1 MYSAKVQKWGNS
13 QGVRIPK
20 YILEKAKLNEGDTV
34 EISVED
40 DKIVIFRPKR
50 QLKQYT
56 IGELFENYRAEYKPE
71 EPDLGEPIG
80 KEEW

>member
-40 DKIVIFRPKR
+40 DRIIIFQPKR

-56 IGELFENYRAEYKPE
+56 INELFENYKGEYKPE
-71 EPDLGEPIG
+71 EQDWGEPVG

>member
-1 MYSAKVQKWGNS
+1 MYSTKVQKWGNS

-20 YILEKAKLNEGDTV
+20 YILEKAKLNEGDAV

-40 DKIVIFRPKR
+40 DRIIIFQPKR

-56 IGELFENYRAEYKPE
+56 INELFENYKAEYKPE
-71 EPDLGEPIG
+71 EPDWGEPAG

>member
-20 YILEKAKLNEGDTV
+20 YILEKAKLNEGDAV

-50 QLKQYT
+50 QPKQYT
-56 IGELFENYRAEYKPE
+56 ISELFENYKAEYKPE
-71 EPDLGEPIG
+71 EPDWGKPVG

>member
-1 MYSAKVQKWGNS
+1 MHSNS

-20 YILEKAKLNEGDTV
+20 YILEKAKLNEGDAV
-34 EISVED
+34 EIYVED
-40 DKIVIFRPKR
+40 DKIVLFRPKR

-56 IGELFENYRAEYKPE
+56 ISELFENYKAEYKPE
-71 EPDLGEPIG
+71 EPDWGEPVG